1 MIQLYIERIGDI
13 VNKSNLDLV
22 FYFIATTIGCSAL
35 TLEQA
40 SALLNLI
47 VLIIT
52 AISLT
57 IGLILSLIRI
67 ISKLYAKC
75 LKAKED
81 GKVTSEEVLD
91 IVATGQAELTDFQNE
106 VNDSIEIIKKGDNK

>member
-22 FYFIATTIGCSAL
+22 FYFIATAIGGSAL